1 MCHGGVRSARV
12 CSYLTENGYKAI
24 NFTGGINAWSNEI
37 DQSVPQY

>member
-12 CSYLTENGYKAI
+12 CSYLTENGYNAI